1 MESLIDFMRII
12 GEHVEPTHQVH
23 ICRDAADDYLL
34 ALAIEAHANYLV
46 TGDQDLLVLHNIG
59 DCQIV
64 DVVAFEHKISRTRL

>member
-1 MESLIDFMRII
+1 MSNPHTKFTSAAML
-12 GEHVEPTHQVH
+12 PTTT
-23 ICRDAADDYLL
+23 CL

-64 DVVAFEHKISRTRL
+64 DVVAFEHKISRTRS